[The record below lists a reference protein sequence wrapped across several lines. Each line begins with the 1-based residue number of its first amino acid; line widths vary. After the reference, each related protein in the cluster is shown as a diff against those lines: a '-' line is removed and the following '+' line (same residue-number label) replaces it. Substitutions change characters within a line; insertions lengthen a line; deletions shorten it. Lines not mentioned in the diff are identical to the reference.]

1 MAEGIN
7 HQSVGQHHFPLA
19 TGSVDSGNKYYKY
32 LGPPVGEITPI
43 PYDKTPYTNY
53 DLPEYYK
60 GKNLF
65 LRDTIDGFIM
75 DDSNR
80 WYTTLALPWAQ
91 TDQMHV
97 QWNEWHFNTVLAGRV
112 PHEGISRLITSS
124 KKMFRDHVV
133 RRGLAFVMEADFFG
147 TPEGDQHYQRN
158 ILGIAQSVQGSR
170 VVCVCVCLSL
180 PS

>member
-1 MAEGIN
+1 MQYASIQSKTMAEEIDA
-7 HQSVGQHHFPLA
+7 QSVD
-19 TGSVDSGNKYYKY
+19 TDYKY

-170 VVCVCVCLSL
+170 VVCVCVSLSL